1 MDTNRKPDDGTHT
14 SFWQAHSKCILI
26 AAAVVLAAAAAAL
39 FFGRTPKDKAVDHIT
54 AVYSGDTKAGTV
66 LDENNPG
73 FVVTA
78 YFQDGHDEKVTG
90 WTVESPRTL
99 EDTKKSVVTI
109 TYKKASTQCEVQ
121 CTTGLI
127 QSITAEYD
135 GDTKAGTKI
144 TDETPGLH
152 VYAIRDG
159 KKTPLE
165 SGWRVNNPTVLE
177 KDTLST
183 INISYEDL
191 SCSVSIQCTT
201 RSISRLTASYLGS
214 KEEGTV
220 ISSGSDTIKVTAYYA
235 DGSDEEVTD
244 WTLAEAVT
252 LEPKQRYLLEV
263 HYEDAMCALEVTCTT
278 PTPEEFQSGCL
289 KAGYF
294 SLYHN
299 PAKYAGTN
307 IAVEGIIKERRPA
320 ADGSVEVFLEMPGDF
335 LGLTSGMLCAVYT
348 KSIHGELP
356 QEGAQVK
363 IYGMF
368 KDVSARLMDG
378 SSMTMA
384 VMNAEY
390 VVAVTAK

>member
-1 MDTNRKPDDGTHT
+1 
-14 SFWQAHSKCILI
+14 
-26 AAAVVLAAAAAAL
+26 
-39 FFGRTPKDKAVDHIT
+39 
-54 AVYSGDTKAGTV
+54 
-66 LDENNPG
+66 
-73 FVVTA
+73 
-78 YFQDGHDEKVTG
+78 
-90 WTVESPRTL
+90 
-99 EDTKKSVVTI
+99 
-109 TYKKASTQCEVQ
+109 
-121 CTTGLI
+121 
-127 QSITAEYD
+127 
-135 GDTKAGTKI
+135 
-144 TDETPGLH
+144 
-152 VYAIRDG
+152 
-159 KKTPLE
+159 
-165 SGWRVNNPTVLE
+165 VLE

-183 INISYEDL
+183 INISYEDF
-191 SCSVSIQCTT
+191 SCSISIQCTT

-220 ISSGSDTIKVTAYYA
+220 LSSGIDTIKVTAHYA
-235 DGSDEEVTD
+235 DGTEEEVTD
-244 WTLAEAVT
+244 WTLSEAVT

-263 HYEDAMCALEVTCTT
+263 HYEDAMCALEVTCST

-307 IAVEGIIKERRPA
+307 ISVEGIIKERRPA

-356 QEGAQVK
+356 KEGAQVK

-378 SSMTMA
+378 SSMTMP

>member
-1 MDTNRKPDDGTHT
+1 MDTNRRPEDGTHT
-14 SFWQAHSKCILI
+14 SFWQAHSRCILV
-26 AAAVVLAAAAAAL
+26 AAAVLLVAAAAAFL
-39 FFGRTPKDKAVDHIT
+39 LTRTPADQAVDHIT
-54 AVYSGDTKAGTV
+54 AVYVGDTKAGTV
-66 LDENNPG
+66 LDSSNPD

-78 YFQDGHDEKVTG
+78 YFKDGHDEKVTG
-90 WTVESPRTL
+90 WTIESPQTL

-165 SGWRVNNPTVLE
+165 GGWRVNNPTVLE

-183 INISYEDL
+183 INISYEDF
-191 SCSVSIQCTT
+191 SCSISIQCTT

-220 ISSGSDTIKVTAYYA
+220 LSSGIDTIKVTAHYA
-235 DGSDEEVTD
+235 DGTEEEVTD
-244 WTLAEAVT
+244 WTLSEAVT

-263 HYEDAMCALEVTCTT
+263 HFEDAMCVLEVTCST

-294 SLYHN
+294 SRRGLSGDARRFPGPYVRHAMRRLHQIHPRRTAQGRRPGQN
-299 PAKYAGTN
+299 IRHVQGCERPSDGRLFHDHAGN
-307 IAVEGIIKERRPA
+307 ERRIC
-320 ADGSVEVFLEMPGDF
+320 GCCHCEVIGPRYVFATP
-335 LGLTSGMLCAVYT
+335 
-348 KSIHGELP
+348 LP
-356 QEGAQVK
+356 
-363 IYGMF
+363 
-368 KDVSARLMDG
+368 
-378 SSMTMA
+378 
-384 VMNAEY
+384 
-390 VVAVTAK
+390 

>member
-220 ISSGSDTIKVTAYYA
+220 ISSGSDT
-235 DGSDEEVTD
+235 
-244 WTLAEAVT
+244 
-252 LEPKQRYLLEV
+252 
-263 HYEDAMCALEVTCTT
+263 
-278 PTPEEFQSGCL
+278 
-289 KAGYF
+289 
-294 SLYHN
+294 
-299 PAKYAGTN
+299 
-307 IAVEGIIKERRPA
+307 
-320 ADGSVEVFLEMPGDF
+320 GDRVLRGWF
-335 LGLTSGMLCAVYT
+335 
-348 KSIHGELP
+348 
-356 QEGAQVK
+356 
-363 IYGMF
+363 
-368 KDVSARLMDG
+368 R
-378 SSMTMA
+378 
-384 VMNAEY
+384 
-390 VVAVTAK
+390 